1 MRNRYPHEL
10 SGGQRQRVGI
20 ARSLSLEPQ
29 LLVADEP
36 TSALDVS
43 VQARVLEL
51 FQELQQE
58 HGFACLFISHD
69 LAVVEM
75 LSDRIAVMSEGD
87 LVEIGTSAQI
97 VSNPKDPY
105 TQRLIAAVPV
115 PDPDEQEQRRT
126 TRDRLLAEA
135 AESARLPGWC
145 NVGHTARCGR
155 CRIIDRSRFSARS
168 RAGATTPRPPAV
180 PSPKNGTSMTQR
192 IDLRNIAIIAHVDHG
207 KTTMVD

>member
-1 MRNRYPHEL
+1 MVGAKNRDLKPL
-10 SGGQRQRVGI
+10 RSKVGI
-20 ARSLSLEPQ
+20 VFQDPGSSLNPRLPIGESIWEPMYLHQGLKGRALSARVEELLDQVELPTRCVTGTRTSSPAGSANELVSRARSAWNRNCSSQMAHLRPGRIG
-29 LLVADEP
+29 
-36 TSALDVS
+36 
-43 VQARVLEL
+43 QAKVLEL
-51 FQELQQE
+51 FQALQQE

-115 PDPDEQEQRRT
+115 PDPDEQEQRRA

-135 AESARLPGWC
+135 AKSAR
-145 NVGHTARCGR
+145 
-155 CRIIDRSRFSARS
+155 
-168 RAGATTPRPPAV
+168 
-180 PSPKNGTSMTQR
+180 
-192 IDLRNIAIIAHVDHG
+192 
-207 KTTMVD
+207 